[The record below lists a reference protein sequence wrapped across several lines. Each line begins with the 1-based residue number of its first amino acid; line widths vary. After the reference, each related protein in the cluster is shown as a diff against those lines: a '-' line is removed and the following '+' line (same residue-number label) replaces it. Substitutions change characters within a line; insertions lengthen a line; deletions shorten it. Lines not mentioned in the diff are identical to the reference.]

1 MKLMFRAAHLLF
13 VTEIPHTTHWRDLI
27 SILAEC
33 DLSGRLR
40 KFLEKCPA
48 NAHHLSSSTVTAIL
62 EAFGTAMQVNL
73 RSRVE
78 NLKEFAVMADECT
91 DVNGVEKVSVCV
103 RYLDK
108 KQITELFLGCWSV
121 QSTKAVDVHACIVD
135 KLALFG
141 LSPERLVS
149 AAFDGASN
157 MSGHR
162 GGVQA
167 LLKEVAPKLI
177 FVHCRSHLLQLALV
191 KASTM
196 VIEIKQVLSALT
208 SLYSLFSRSPVRLG
222 VLKQIQ
228 MAVDGIYHKL
238 VQPGATRWLSYEG
251 SVTVVL
257 KHYGSICLALESIYT
272 EAGDLSSTAGG
283 LLLTFRKVSTLK
295 FMLVLQYFLQ
305 PLARLSKTLQSSDN
319 NIAAA
324 MTVAR
329 ATTAALRDDFKYAEI
344 LEKFDMLKASAAVA
358 GVMFDD
364 TDLLNNKKTEA
375 ACMKF
380 HRAVVTNLESRFSD
394 EVSSLCEVSPRLF
407 ILLVSGNFAKSL

>member
-1 MKLMFRAAHLLF
+1 MMEFGATATQLQNQTNMPKTLNHFVSLQPVSSHGMPTQTVSFQVMDGSSVSVMSSSVSTSTASSLSPSNGDAETADDTDSDDEAAHIHHKKAGSSIEIHKTGCASSSYEKYRWIMKVSDGYLCNVCQNFGLKGQKDKVWTTKPLPLSASRKLYSKAAKHAGSQLHKAAVMAQKISISQGVDVVTKLVTSSNEAAIADADCMKLMFRVAHLLF

-91 DVNGVEKVSVCV
+91 DVNGVEKVSMCV

-167 LLKEVAPKLI
+167 LLKEVAP
-177 FVHCRSHLLQLALV
+177 S
-191 KASTM
+191 
-196 VIEIKQVLSALT
+196 
-208 SLYSLFSRSPVRLG
+208 
-222 VLKQIQ
+222 
-228 MAVDGIYHKL
+228 
-238 VQPGATRWLSYEG
+238 
-251 SVTVVL
+251 
-257 KHYGSICLALESIYT
+257 
-272 EAGDLSSTAGG
+272 
-283 LLLTFRKVSTLK
+283 
-295 FMLVLQYFLQ
+295 
-305 PLARLSKTLQSSDN
+305 
-319 NIAAA
+319 
-324 MTVAR
+324 
-329 ATTAALRDDFKYAEI
+329 
-344 LEKFDMLKASAAVA
+344 
-358 GVMFDD
+358 
-364 TDLLNNKKTEA
+364 
-375 ACMKF
+375 
-380 HRAVVTNLESRFSD
+380 
-394 EVSSLCEVSPRLF
+394 
-407 ILLVSGNFAKSL
+407 